1 MHGSMKVR
9 EKTRHSFFLK
19 QQFYLY
25 TIKINRKFL
34 FCFIFNIESIWASK
48 NFHPPIL
55 RQTLPLQ
62 FISRNISSRHR
73 TTFYIFDKL
82 ILSPFQGNMSKF
94 FSTISHII
102 KFQDYLPSHSPS
114 YREIVLSMFYPIK
127 NDIIGSFPLQDDQVS
142 PLPLCQNK
150 DGCKFL
156 LNLLI
161 ERRSLIPL
169 SEYGLTLVMIYL
181 ANTMWQSDWNF

>member
-1 MHGSMKVR
+1 MDPWKL
-9 EKTRHSFFLK
+9 EKRPGTHSFWNSNSICIQLK
-19 QQFYLY
+19 L
-25 TIKINRKFL
+25 IGS
-34 FCFIFNIESIWASK
+34 FCFIFKIKSIWASE

-127 NDIIGSFPLQDDQVS
+127 NDIIGSFPLQD
-142 PLPLCQNK
+142 
-150 DGCKFL
+150 GCKFL

-169 SEYGLTLVMIYL
+169 SEYGLALVMIYL
-181 ANTMWQSDWNF
+181 ANTMWQSDWDF